1 MTRARFP
8 QILRSALTPIIL
20 ILQNERLY
28 ADYLEQMFV
37 ELGFT
42 VGGAFCTAG
51 DAKRWLVDHQPDV
64 AVIDAEVQDGDCIE
78 LARRLNARRVPFVVY
93 STVTPLG
100 KPAHPLLTAGAF
112 LKKPANQ
119 GALLDSV
126 KDALHASQA

>member
-1 MTRARFP
+1 MNRARPP
-8 QILRSALTPIIL
+8 QILGPGLTPIIL

-28 ADYLEQMFV
+28 ADYLEQMFI

-51 DAKRWLVDHQPDV
+51 DAKRWLVDHEPDV

-78 LARRLNARRVPFVVY
+78 RARRLKARHVPFVVY
-93 STVTPLG
+93 STVTPVG
-100 KPAHPLLTAGAF
+100 KPAHPLLNTGAF

-119 GALLDSV
+119 AALLASV
-126 KDALHASQA
+126 KGALHAS